1 VPHHGSWPGASKEA
15 KMYAMTIKGRSIK
28 ELTTVVQRTLT
39 K

>member
-1 VPHHGSWPGASKEA
+1 
-15 KMYAMTIKGRSIK
+15 MYAMTIKGRSIK